1 MKHYKNYIFDLYNT
15 LIDMR
20 TDEEKPA
27 LWRQMAALYAANGAD
42 YTGPAFKKRYKE
54 MVAEEEAALATE
66 RGVRYPEIKLEK
78 VFTRL
83 LTEAPKRHDVFEP
96 NESGQAKK
104 IDTEKFAEYMALTF
118 RTLSRGH
125 MKPFPHTIATLKAL
139 KKQGCGVFLLS
150 NAQRTFTQSE
160 LELTGLLPLFDQ
172 IYISSDAG
180 VRKPEPVFMMK
191 LLTEHSLNPDDF
203 VMIGDDFTTDAGV
216 AAECGVHAIILNSW
230 HLEKKELK
238 KRLKTAQTGDALS
251 PAARTFLTKNPPEIV
266 ESGDIAELLN

>member
-20 TDEEKPA
+20 TDEEKSA
-27 LWRQMAALYAANGAD
+27 LWRQVAALYAANGAD
-42 YTGPAFKKRYKE
+42 YTGPALKKKYKE
-54 MVAEEEAALATE
+54 LVAKEEAALASET
-66 RGVRYPEIKLEK
+66 GVRYPEIKLEK
-78 VFTRL
+78 VFARL
-83 LTEAPKRHDVFEP
+83 LTEAPKTHAVFEP
-96 NESGQAKK
+96 NDSGHAKK
-104 IDTEKFAEYMALTF
+104 IDTEKFAEYMAVTF

-125 MKPFPHTIATLKAL
+125 MRPFPHTIATLRAL
-139 KKQGCGVFLLS
+139 KRQGCGVFLLS

-180 VRKPEPVFMMK
+180 VRKPEAVFLMK

-238 KRLKTAQTGDALS
+238 KRLKTAQTGEALS
-251 PAARTFLTKNPPEIV
+251 PAARAFLMKNPPDII

>member
-1 MKHYKNYIFDLYNT
+1 MKKNKNYIFDLYNT
-15 LIDMR
+15 LIDIR

-42 YTGPAFKKRYKE
+42 YTGPALKKRYKE
-54 MVAEEEAALATE
+54 MVAEEEAVIIAE
-66 RGVRYPEIKLEK
+66 KGVRYPEIKLEK

-83 LTEAPKRHDVFEP
+83 LTEAPKKHDIFEP
-96 NESGQAKK
+96 NDSGHAKK

-139 KKQGCGVFLLS
+139 KNQGCGVYLLS

-160 LELTGLLPLFDQ
+160 LELTGLLSLFDQ
-172 IYISSDAG
+172 VYISSDAG

-191 LLTEHSLNPDDF
+191 LLTEHSLNTSDF
-203 VMIGDDFTTDAGV
+203 VMVGDDFTCDAGV
-216 AAECGVHAIILNSW
+216 AAECGIHAIILNSW

-238 KRLKTAQTGDALS
+238 KRLKTAQTGEALS
-251 PAARTFLTKNPPEIV
+251 PAARAFLMKNPPDII